1 MWEILSMRE
10 MNSGEI
16 LLALEWSFFKSMS
29 ISVIRLMKSL
39 TVVDWCKVSN
49 ISVILEVRR
58 MATWRIFLPSYDLGY
73 ERIRL
78 Y

>member
-1 MWEILSMRE
+1 MRE

-58 MATWRIFLPSYDLGY
+58 MATWSIFLPSYDLGY